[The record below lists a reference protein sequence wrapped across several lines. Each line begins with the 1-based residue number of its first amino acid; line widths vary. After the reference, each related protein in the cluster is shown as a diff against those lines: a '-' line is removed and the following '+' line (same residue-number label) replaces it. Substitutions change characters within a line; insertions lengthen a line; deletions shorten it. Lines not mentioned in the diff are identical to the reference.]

1 MQILDLES
9 WRTRELTIEDLKNGD
24 CKVIYYFHS
33 FTILI
38 CAIIYFYL
46 KNSKTYPCIGF
57 FRKLPYP
64 RIRILPMPIR
74 VSGSVLHRLRYN
86 AEKGWLNLIDDPNL
100 SAFIFRLGGIYG
112 PGRRFWPAEISF
124 HFTILISTNSVWP
137 KMEHLLACWLVALCK
152 AYENWNISI
161 MPGQIIE

>member
-1 MQILDLES
+1 MFMCKFWTWSLGELENGQ
-9 WRTRELTIEDLKNGD
+9 LKNGD
-24 CKVIYYFHS
+24 ASGVPVFALAGNCYCKVIYYFQS

-112 PGRRFWPAEISF
+112 PGRRF
-124 HFTILISTNSVWP
+124 
-137 KMEHLLACWLVALCK
+137 
-152 AYENWNISI
+152 
-161 MPGQIIE
+161 